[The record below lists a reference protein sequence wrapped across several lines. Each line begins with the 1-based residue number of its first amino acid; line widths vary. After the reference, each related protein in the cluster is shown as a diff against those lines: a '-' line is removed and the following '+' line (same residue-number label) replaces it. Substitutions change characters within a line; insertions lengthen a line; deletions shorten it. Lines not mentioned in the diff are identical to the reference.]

1 MKPET
6 AMRRQ
11 VVAVLRNANLDPQSI
26 ESSISAGVPD
36 INWTHGW
43 IELKCVAAYPKR
55 ETTPVRVP
63 HFTPEQKSWALRRA
77 ACGGKVHLLMKAA
90 NDWYLFGAPRLV
102 EVGELTRQQLRM
114 RCLAYASSLSAL
126 DLPSLL
132 SVH

>member
-43 IELKCVAAYPKR
+43 IELKCVESYPKMAVS
-55 ETTPVRVP
+55 PVRIR
-63 HFTPEQKSWALRRA
+63 HFTPEQRSWALRRA
-77 ACGGKVHLLMKAA
+77 ACGGKVHLLLRVAD
-90 NDWYLFGAPRLV
+90 DWYLFGTPGLV
-102 EVGELTRQQLRM
+102 EVGELTKQQLRM
-114 RCLAYASSLSAL
+114 RCLAHANSLSAL
-126 DLPSLL
+126 NLPSLL